1 MEIYESEHK
10 QHLLQIIT
18 IIQIYMFLLT
28 IKMKQK

>member
-10 QHLLQIIT
+10 QHLLQN
-18 IIQIYMFLLT
+18 YYNYSDLYVLLT